1 MSNFETYRVCKNC
14 FKNTITKNPPIL
26 EKYHYRDMKCKTCS
40 LEWVGI
46 NVGYYPPNNKWYE
59 VRPRPF
65 NSEQILCRY
74 KMTGQCY
81 RDWRCRR
88 AHNPLELEIWI
99 EEERLIMCRKRPSKP
114 KFGCIICRKD
124 FRDNDNLKTHLMG
137 KEHETKTYNMWILP
151 DVGSSIEYIGP
162 IRARPKLPYGK
173 DSYELC
179 RAFARHE
186 RCQYSSGCKHA
197 HSEEELRV
205 WTAAL
210 TAERYQRH
218 DKRYSHS
225 SFDKGA
231 SASRSHSSSSQDGAS
246 RYPSDSS
253 ESQHQGRSR
262 SRSKQPPSSGADSV
276 EGQPDH
282 VKEVYRRIRD
292 LGIEPCLTNFP
303 KHIQITCSR
312 SSTIT
317 VEEMNK
323 ANELKWVFGLKTT
336 QPEYLNS
343 IVLYDHKNMFN
354 LGEIAKCSTRGA
366 GRNDMKQPY
375 VHNRT
380 SYIVQQDFS
389 RESYFEVTL
398 LCKPEVGAYKMY
410 IIFQI
415 TENILVGREV
425 KVKTQGEGFQNITDS
440 FRNATKRESVKVS
453 MSEDLLKVNWESAY
467 ELLNS
472 NASTQKHP
480 LPIDIEDKIHAGTYD
495 NIKNDQIN
503 KQTYRSRFHI
513 LLYLEEFEHKRSL
526 MKYDL
531 PDQNITFH
539 NVDKQISIEN
549 DYGKNYLRT
558 ALGDSRFITFK
569 LNHRLFEGYRS
580 FRPPKIVYIIPN
592 STKKAYE
599 FSVYHTGADYVIVSI
614 TTELIKACQCS
625 GGLALVRFTPERE
638 DYAKMHEALE
648 AISLPLLFPVHRITQ
663 VSRYWDIDHLL
674 GRLDYETSLSEQ
686 QKVAVYSIIDSN
698 FQTFPTIICGPFGC
712 GKTRT
717 LAVAA
722 KLITGAFYESNVL
735 IVSKTNSSANLYIE
749 LLQNNFDTITMLREK
764 RGNKKIMFR
773 HFSMSR
779 GIHLDKGVTEFA
791 NIEDGVYKRIRFFEL
806 KKCSIV
812 VTTLLALN
820 SLIPPKARENSKSL
834 FTHIFIDEAAQ
845 VIEPEACIA
854 LSLAGAS
861 TKIALAGDIHQS
873 RPLVLSKYG
882 KQYHLDQSLLER
894 LEMLPE
900 YETDAL
906 YKCKVNLVENFRS
919 QHLIVEFLSELFYQ
933 DTLVA
938 NPPSLVGPINFPA
951 LSFLHVSGDEQSL
964 HGFPSYYNNEEAQLT
979 IKALRKFVAGGV
991 NMDKI
996 AVLSTYRAQV
1006 RLIHEA
1012 LKEEEKIC
1020 KRDEHFRYG
1029 DQYCKNNN
1037 CINNNTIEVRNLEG
1051 IQGREY
1057 DLIIVN
1063 TVRTVT
1069 EVSEDLSLEER
1080 LDLGLL
1086 DDVTQFNTILTR
1098 ARGWVLVIGDADCL
1112 TQVGGCSNVWSKYV
1126 EACQQVNGFFRTCM
1140 EFEAFKMKIG
1150 DTKKTKGPSLRI
1162 PKKEDSPKNK
1172 ESIASTEEL
1181 PPEQENTVDT
1191 FEVKSNLLES
1201 YIAICHQELSMATN
1215 EEVIQAIDE
1224 QLNLAK
1230 ISIETM
1236 DRQRYIEQKC
1246 ILSNYQAGSV
1256 PQGSACN
1263 MDSEHTA
1270 IPQPD
1275 MIRDKAMLIPNSQEQ
1290 LLPKGPI

>member
-1 MSNFETYRVCKNC
+1 MSDFETYRVCNNC
-14 FKNTITKNPPIL
+14 FNNSITKNPPIL
-26 EKYHYRDMKCKTCS
+26 ERFHCRDMKCKTCD

-59 VRPRPF
+59 VRPKPF
-65 NSEQILCRY
+65 NSEDVLCRY

-99 EEERLIMCRKRPSKP
+99 EEERLIMSRKRPSKL

-124 FRDNDNLKTHLMG
+124 FRDNDDLKTHLMG

-151 DVGSSIEYIGP
+151 DVGSSIEYTGP

-173 DSYELC
+173 DLYELC
-179 RAFARHE
+179 RTFATHGK
-186 RCQYSSGCKHA
+186 CQYSSGCKQA

-218 DKRYSHS
+218 DKIYSHS

-231 SASRSHSSSSQDGAS
+231 SDSRSHSSSSQDGAS
-246 RYPSDSS
+246 RYPSDST
-253 ESQHQGRSR
+253 ESQHQER
-262 SRSKQPPSSGADSV
+262 SRSKQPPSSGADNV

-282 VKEVYRRIRD
+282 VKEVYRRIND
-292 LGIEPCLTNFP
+292 FGIEPCLTNLP

-312 SSTIT
+312 SLTIT
-317 VEEMNK
+317 IEEKNK

-336 QPEYLNS
+336 QPEYLSS
-343 IVLYDHKNMFN
+343 IVLYDHNNMFN
-354 LGEIAKCSTRGA
+354 LGEITKCSTRGA

-375 VHNRT
+375 VPNRT
-380 SYIVQQDFS
+380 SYVIQQDFS

-415 TENILVGREV
+415 TKNTLVGREV
-425 KVKTQGEGFQNITDS
+425 KVKTQGEGGQNITDN

-495 NIKNDQIN
+495 NVKTDQIN

-513 LLYLEEFEHKRSL
+513 LLYLEEFEHKRCL

-614 TTELIKACQCS
+614 TTELIKVCQCS
-625 GGLALVRFTPERE
+625 RGLALVRFMPERG
-638 DYAKMHEALE
+638 YYVRMHEALE
-648 AISLPLLFPVHRITQ
+648 AFNLSVVFPVYKCIEKPL
-663 VSRYWDIDHLL
+663 YWDEDHLMGL
-674 GRLDYETSLSEQ
+674 LDYEQLTIQ
-686 QKVAVYSIIDSN
+686 QKKAVYSIIDSKY
-698 FQTFPTIICGPFGC
+698 QTFPTIICGPSGC
-712 GKTRT
+712 GKTKT
-717 LAVAA
+717 LSVAA
-722 KLITGAFYESNVL
+722 KLIAQALYQARIL
-735 IVSKTNSSANLYIE
+735 IATTTNSCANMYIE
-749 LLQNNFDTITMLREK
+749 LLRCHFDTLTMLREK
-764 RGNKKIMFR
+764 QGNRKILYR
-773 HFSMSR
+773 HFAMTHKV
-779 GIHLDKGVTEFA
+779 HLNKEVNDFA
-791 NIEDGVYKRIRFFEL
+791 NIEEVGEGPDQVYKRINLFNL
-806 KKCSIV
+806 KQCTIIV
-812 VTTLLALN
+812 ATITACAN
-820 SLIPPKARENSKSL
+820 LIPSQSQLESKSL

-882 KQYHLDQSLLER
+882 KQYNLDQSLLER

-900 YETDAL
+900 YQTEEL

-919 QHLIVEFLSELFYQ
+919 QHLIVEFFSELFY
-933 DTLVA
+933 DNTLVA

-964 HGFPSYYNNEEAQLT
+964 HGFPSYYNNDEAQLT
-979 IKALRKFVAGGV
+979 IKALRKFVVGGV
-991 NMDKI
+991 NVDKI
-996 AVLSTYRAQV
+996 AVLTTYRAQV

-1012 LKEEEKIC
+1012 LKEEEKTC
-1020 KRDEHFRYG
+1020 KRDEHLKYD
-1029 DQYCKNNN
+1029 DQYCKKNN
-1037 CINNNTIEVRNLEG
+1037 CINNHTIEVRYLEG

-1057 DLIIVN
+1057 DLVIVN
-1063 TVRTVT
+1063 TVRTVS

-1086 DDVTQFNTILTR
+1086 DDVTQFNTILTQ

-1112 TQVGGCSNVWSKYV
+1112 TRVGGCSNVWSKYV

-1140 EFEAFKMKIG
+1140 EFEAFRMKIG
-1150 DTKKTKGPSLRI
+1150 DTKKTNEPSLRI
-1162 PKKEDSPKNK
+1162 PKKEEIPKSK
-1172 ESIASTEEL
+1172 VSIASTTESQLEL
-1181 PPEQENTVDT
+1181 CTTENTFDSKYNSLQSFMNT
-1191 FEVKSNLLES
+1191 CYQELTLSTNQEVKE
-1201 YIAICHQELSMATN
+1201 AIH
-1215 EEVIQAIDE
+1215 E
-1224 QLNLAK
+1224 QLAHAK
-1230 ISIETM
+1230 VTIEAM
-1236 DRQRYIEQKC
+1236 QNQKYIEQKC

-1256 PQGSACN
+1256 PEESACN
-1263 MDSEHTA
+1263 QHTA
-1270 IPQPD
+1270 IPQTD
-1275 MIRDKAMLIPNSQEQ
+1275 MIQYKATLAPTKQEQ
-1290 LLPKGPI
+1290 LFPKGPI